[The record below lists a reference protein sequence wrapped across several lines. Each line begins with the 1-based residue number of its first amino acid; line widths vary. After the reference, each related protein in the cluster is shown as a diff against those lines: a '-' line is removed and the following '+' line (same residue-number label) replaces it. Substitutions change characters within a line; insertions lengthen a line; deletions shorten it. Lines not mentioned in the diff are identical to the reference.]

1 MTLIIYL
8 NTIIQLFIALVL
20 LLIYMRLGKK

>member
-1 MTLIIYL
+1 MTGIIYI
-8 NTIIQLFIALVL
+8 NIIIQLFIAFEL